1 MVKTKLLSRTRSS
14 AFLRLL
20 TCGLTTIMIL
30 IGSLLLSPTL
40 RAIAQPNASPT
51 ASPTTSPIASPTTSP
66 TASPSGTPKTCNV
79 GVYLISLHDFNLANG
94 LFSTDF
100 WLWSTCPSPDLQPL
114 KVVDFVNANTKDIQ
128 TSLDA
133 TYKRRNGYWSY
144 VKVSGP
150 FRYDWDVHNF
160 PFDRHVLQITLE
172 NTNAVA
178 EDFIYTADKK
188 GSKYSRNISLDGWRI
203 TNFTVAEKT
212 YQYATTFGDPD
223 LPEAG
228 TTNYSRLHIQIFL
241 ARDSAISFFKICAP
255 VYIAFGISLVAY
267 FLDTATAAG
276 LLAATLF
283 AVVVNQQVAGS
294 LLGSVEKL
302 TLVDQIH
309 LTAMT
314 YILATCI
321 VIVYSHL
328 NSEVEQEQL
337 PIRRHRR
344 SFRITWIS
352 FVVVNII
359 IIAAGAIAG

>member
-14 AFLRLL
+14 AFWRLL
-20 TCGLTTIMIL
+20 TRGLTTVMIL
-30 IGSLLLSPTL
+30 IGSLVLSPTL
-40 RAIAQPNASPT
+40 PVSAQPAK
-51 ASPTTSPIASPTTSP
+51 
-66 TASPSGTPKTCNV
+66 TPKTCDV
-79 GVYLISLHDFNLANG
+79 GVYLISLHDFDFANG

-100 WLWSTCPSPDLQPL
+100 WLWSTCPSEDLQPL

-128 TSLDA
+128 TSLYA
-133 TYKRRNGYWSY
+133 TYKRQNGYWSY

-150 FRYDWDVHNF
+150 FRHDWDVRNF

-172 NTNAVA
+172 NTNAAA

-188 GSKYSRNISLDGWRI
+188 GSKYSRDIALEGWRI
-203 TNFTVAEKT
+203 TDFTVTQKT
-212 YQYATTFGDPD
+212 YQYATTFGDPE
-223 LPEAG
+223 LPESG
-228 TTNYSRLHIQIFL
+228 TTNYSRLHILISI

-267 FLDTATAAG
+267 FLDVATSTG

-283 AVVVNQQVAGS
+283 AVVVNQQVS
-294 LLGSVEKL
+294 ESVLGSVETL

-309 LTAMT
+309 LTAMA

-321 VIVYSHL
+321 VIVYSHVKC
-328 NSEVEQEQL
+328 EGDQKEL
-337 PIRRHRR
+337 PIRHHRR

-352 FVVVNII
+352 YVVVNII

>member
-1 MVKTKLLSRTRSS
+1 MTQKIMLKTKLLSRTSCS
-14 AFLRLL
+14 AFLRSP
-20 TCGLTTIMIL
+20 TCGLTTIMIMASL
-30 IGSLLLSPTL
+30 LLLSPTL
-40 RAIAQPNASPT
+40 RTIAQPTPQPT
-51 ASPTTSPIASPTTSP
+51 PQPTTSPAK
-66 TASPSGTPKTCNV
+66 TPKTCNV
-79 GVYLISLHDFNLANG
+79 GAYLISLHDFDLANG

-100 WLWSTCPSPDLQPL
+100 WLWSSCPSKDLQPL

-128 TSLDA
+128 TSLYA

-188 GSKYSRNISLDGWRI
+188 GSKYSKDIALEGWRI
-203 TNFTVAEKT
+203 TDFTVAQNT

-223 LPEAG
+223 LPESG
-228 TTNYSRLHIQIFL
+228 TTNYSHLDILISI
-241 ARDSAISFFKICAP
+241 ARDSAISFIKICAP

-267 FLDTATAAG
+267 FLDIASGTG

-283 AVVVNQQVAGS
+283 AVVVNQQVSES
-294 LLGSVEKL
+294 LLGSVETL

-309 LTAMT
+309 LTAMA

-321 VIVYSHL
+321 VIVYPQIKC
-328 NSEVEQEQL
+328 EGDREEL

-344 SFRITWIS
+344 SFRITWLS
-352 FVVVNII
+352 YVVVNII
-359 IIAAGAIAG
+359 LIAGAAIAG

>member
-1 MVKTKLLSRTRSS
+1 MKRKLLSRIRSS
-14 AFLRLL
+14 ALLRAL
-20 TCGLTTIMIL
+20 TCGLTTIMIV

-40 RAIAQPNASPT
+40 SAIAQPNASPN
-51 ASPTTSPIASPTTSP
+51 ASPTTSP
-66 TASPSGTPKTCNV
+66 TASPSGTPKTCNI
-79 GVYLISLHDFNLANG
+79 GVYLISLHDFDLANG

-100 WLWSTCPSPDLQPL
+100 WLWSTCPSEDLQPL

-128 TSLDA
+128 TSLYA
-133 TYKRRNGYWSY
+133 TSKRRNGNWSY

-150 FRYDWDVHNF
+150 FRYDWDVRNF

-188 GSKYSRNISLDGWRI
+188 GSKYSRDISLGGWRI
-203 TNFTVAEKT
+203 TDFTVAQKT
-212 YQYATTFGDPD
+212 YQYATTFGDPE
-223 LPEAG
+223 LPETG
-228 TTNYSRLHIQIFL
+228 TTNYSRLHILISI
-241 ARDSAISFFKICAP
+241 ARNSVISFFKICAP

-267 FLDTATAAG
+267 FLDVATSAG

-283 AVVVNQQVAGS
+283 AVVVNQQVS
-294 LLGSVEKL
+294 ESVLGSVETL

-309 LTAMT
+309 LTAMA

-321 VIVYSHL
+321 VIVYSHVR
-328 NSEVEQEQL
+328 SEVDQEQL

-352 FVVVNII
+352 YVVVNII
-359 IIAAGAIAG
+359 VIVAAAIAG